1 MSRASVD
8 RAADALDRVVGWVDL
23 VAKSVVVFL
32 VVAVTSIMLAQV
44 FFRKVL
50 NSSLQ
55 WSEELSLFGLVWIV
69 WIGAVVLMRNW
80 EHINIPT
87 FIDLVPKKHRFWPIA
102 LSKIA
107 AIVFLALLIWYGF
120 DVFTQRFHGRSPS
133 LEISSRWAKLSI
145 PVGAVFMALFAV
157 NTMLRDVIE
166 FRRRNFDHF
175 ESQGDPGVE

>member
-1 MSRASVD
+1 MSRASEERVADTLDRIVDGVD
-8 RAADALDRVVGWVDL
+8 RFARGVVI
-23 VAKSVVVFL
+23 FL
-32 VVAVTSIMLAQV
+32 VVAVTAIMLAQV

-87 FIDLVPKKHRFWPIA
+87 FIDLVPKKHRFWFIG
-102 LSKIA
+102 LSKVA
-107 AIVFLALLIWYGF
+107 SIVFLSLLIWYGF

-145 PVGAVFMALFAV
+145 PVGAVFMLIFAL

-166 FRRRNFDHF
+166 YRRKNYDHF
-175 ESQGDPGVE
+175 ENQGNPGSE